1 MSIVI
6 HNNAGPSTI
15 PLFEKMYTQRVR
27 RQTGSRNLL
36 FDAQFANRKKLWNR
50 WTGEQINF
58 TRKAL
63 RNMQRKRLGL
73 NNNNNKRN
81 NNNNKGNNNNNINT
95 NNVHAANLN
104 SPEWRVGV
112 GNRGYEPV
120 PKLLRP
126 NRTVRQK
133 RRKL

>member
-1 MSIVI
+1 MSVII

-15 PLFEKMYTQRVR
+15 PLFEKMYTQRVH
-27 RQTGSRNLL
+27 RQKGSRNLL
-36 FDAQFANRKKLWNR
+36 FDEQFANRKKLWNR
-50 WTGEQINF
+50 WTGEQINY

-63 RNMQRKRLGL
+63 RNMQQNRLGS
-73 NNNNNKRN
+73 NSNR
-81 NNNNKGNNNNNINT
+81 NNKGNNNNNINN
-95 NNVHAANLN
+95 NNVQAANLN
-104 SPEWRVGV
+104 SPEWRIGI
-112 GNRGYEPV
+112 GNRGYESV